1 MAISLIIRSLQSL
14 PALLARAKFGRKIAN
29 VPTKDLAKKLKKKRQ
44 ILQLAEDVTP
54 KPFQGGRLSAVGRRE
69 ASQAYLT
76 GLSRPR
82 ASTGID
88 QTSSAWKGI
97 FDKIST
103 PAKRERKRISS
114 ASKLN
119 VDIGRQRRVTAIM
132 TKELRRRAKAGESA
146 AKKVKASDIQ
156 PTRVQ
161 SQIRAIDEKTAALE
175 KKLRL
180 RKRVHHQKQ
189 DQIYA
194 FLRQKEASKKAIA
207 AKRKKE
213 LTAKSKLKGKAGRLT
228 KGEKAIVTP
237 TKKKKGP
244 DWYDKNP
251 YMAGSMFGKWARAR
265 QAYRKKYPGK
275 KIPGDT
281 YN

>member
-1 MAISLIIRSLQSL
+1 MATVSLIIKSLQSL

-44 ILQLAEDVTP
+44 TLQLAEDVTP
-54 KPFQGGRLSAVGRRE
+54 KPFQGGMLSAVGRRE

-76 GLSRPR
+76 GLHRPR
-82 ASTGID
+82 GSTGID
-88 QTSSAWKGI
+88 QTSSAFRGI
-97 FDKIST
+97 FDKIVT
-103 PAKRERKRISS
+103 PASKERKKI
-114 ASKLN
+114 AGLTDVN
-119 VDIGRQRRVTAIM
+119 IGRQRAVTAIM

-161 SQIRAIDEKTAALE
+161 SQISVIDANTAALE

-194 FLRQKEASKKAIA
+194 FLRQKEASKKSVA

-213 LTAKSKLKGKAGRLT
+213 LTAKSKLKGKAGYLT

-251 YMAGSMFGKWARAR
+251 YQSGSMFGKWARAR

>member
-44 ILQLAEDVTP
+44 TLQLAEDVTP

-82 ASTGID
+82 GSTGID
-88 QTSSAWKGI
+88 QTSSTLKGI

-103 PAKRERKRISS
+103 PASRERKRISS

-161 SQIRAIDEKTAALE
+161 SQIRAIDEKTTALE

-180 RKRVHHQKQ
+180 RKRTHHQKQ

-265 QAYRKKYPGK
+265 QAYRKKFPGK